1 MRHTF
6 KLGALAVTVA
16 AAAAAFPAFAAE
28 AKKTTAVDKK
38 ATATTTATK
47 AATTD
52 KKAAAPKIA
61 IDPMTKDA
69 GTVPKGQKI
78 ESVFMVKN
86 DGLADLTITDAR
98 PSCGCTVASFD
109 RTIKPGQTG
118 RITAAVDTKNFSGPI
133 TKTIS
138 VVSNDPEQPQLNLTI
153 KAIVK
158 PYVEVE
164 PTQVIRFSATKGET
178 ASNDLILVSA
188 EKGFHPTLSEISQPY
203 VKAEI
208 TPIAEKDRTAGK
220 PGDQYKLHVTLQPNA
235 PEGLLNVPLKVKT
248 GIEKQP
254 ELDIPVSGIVRS
266 HVTVAPAV
274 VTFGNFQLGKDTIS
288 RNVNISNNRKEGVK
302 ILRAES
308 TIPGLS
314 AEVVPVTEGMSY
326 MVVIKPNDKIKKGE
340 IDGKVKIYTSD
351 KDQPVIEVP
360 VKGTAL

>member
-16 AAAAAFPAFAAE
+16 AAVAALPAFAQE
-28 AKKTTAVDKK
+28 AKKTTTVEKK
-38 ATATTTATK
+38 TTTATAK
-47 AATTD
+47 AAPTD

-69 GTVPKGQKI
+69 GTIPKGEKI

-86 DGLADLTITDAR
+86 EGLADLTITDAR

-109 RTIKPGQTG
+109 RSIKPGQTG
-118 RITAAVDTKNFSGPI
+118 RITASVDTKNFSGPI

-158 PYVEVE
+158 PYVDVE
-164 PTQVIRFSATKGET
+164 PTQVIRFSATKGDT
-178 ASNDLILVSA
+178 ASNDLTLISS
-188 EKGFHPTLSEISQPY
+188 EKGFHPTIGEISQPY

-208 TPIAEKDRTAGK
+208 LPVAEKDRTAGK
-220 PGDQYKLHVTLQPNA
+220 AGDQFKLHVTLQPNA
-235 PEGLLNVPLKVKT
+235 PEGLLNVPIKVKT

-254 ELDIPVSGIVRS
+254 EIDIPVSGIVRS
-266 HVTVAPAV
+266 HVSVAPAV

-302 ILRAES
+302 ILRAE
-308 TIPGLS
+308 TTVPGLS

-340 IDGKVKIYTSD
+340 IDGKVKIYTTD